1 MKTAKRIPFESADFA
16 PKDAASADAMPV
28 GVAPARLVPAGF
40 AWPLVLVLAAA
51 LVGGVGQGWIAGG
64 AFGVPDTTDAFA
76 ALDWSRLPAIV
87 LDACETALVEEIL
100 FRGVLLW
107 ACWRVARRMRL
118 GCPVLW
124 AIVAS
129 SLIFGLFHLL
139 PAGELAA
146 PHADIALVVA
156 QGILKVVQAT
166 AFGALMALLVVRS
179 LWRMA
184 TPHATLHAAPRA
196 TPQAVSLT
204 TQDAAPG
211 GPSVEEP
218 TPAPLTAWASA
229 LIAPIVVHAAFD
241 FLYLGPL
248 LLVTGQLPATY
259 LSGQPADLGPLAAS
273 TVLLVVAFSLALSKT
288 EQAGAG
294 E

>member
-1 MKTAKRIPFESADFA
+1 MKTTKHIPFEPADFA

-28 GVAPARLVPAGF
+28 GVAPARLVSANF
-40 AWPLVLVLAAA
+40 AWPLVLVLVAA
-51 LVGGVGQGWIAGG
+51 LVGGVGQGWVAGG
-64 AFGVPDTTDAFA
+64 ALGAFGNPSAGG
-76 ALDWSRLPAIV
+76 ALDWSRLPAII
-87 LDACETALVEEIL
+87 LDACETALAEEIL

-118 GCPVLW
+118 GRPAVW

-146 PHADIALVVA
+146 SHADIAIVVA
-156 QGILKVVQAT
+156 QGTLKVAQAT
-166 AFGALMALLVVRS
+166 MFGALMALLVVRH
-179 LWRMA
+179 LRRIA
-184 TPHATLHAAPRA
+184 TPHA
-196 TPQAVSLT
+196 TPQAVSRT
-204 TQDAAPG
+204 TQNAVPS
-211 GPSVEEP
+211 GPSAEKP
-218 TPAPLTAWASA
+218 TPAPLTAWALA
-229 LIAPIVVHAAFD
+229 LIAPIIVHAVFD

-259 LSGQPADLGPLAAS
+259 LSGQPADLGPLTAS

-288 EQAGAG
+288 ERTGTG